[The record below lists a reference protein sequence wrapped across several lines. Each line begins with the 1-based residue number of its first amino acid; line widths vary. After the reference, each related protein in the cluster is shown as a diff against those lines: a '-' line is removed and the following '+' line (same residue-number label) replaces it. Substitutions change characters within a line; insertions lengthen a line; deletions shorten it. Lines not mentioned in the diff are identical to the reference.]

1 MYSLSM
7 SIHCTLFYSEIA
19 LTKPIGD
26 YGKIAISCFDD
37 DNKHLPKH
45 FWSKIIWNM
54 SFFLETEVNLSTTEF
69 AENCIFRFS
78 IETYYVVIIVCLLY
92 KAINIQYME
101 CAPQRDSNYTFFDY
115 FAFVFSYVTESL
127 IILVLDLFFVI
138 VCGVNARR
146 WQIDNRN
153 VNELTQKKVNWINW
167 RQYHSTS

>member
-1 MYSLSM
+1 
-7 SIHCTLFYSEIA
+7 
-19 LTKPIGD
+19 
-26 YGKIAISCFDD
+26 
-37 DNKHLPKH
+37 
-45 FWSKIIWNM
+45 M

-146 WQIDNRN
+146 
-153 VNELTQKKVNWINW
+153 
-167 RQYHSTS
+167 